1 MESYRIIKNEL
12 KKLNIKDFDGI
23 SEKVLSKLITDRFK
37 KDNQKNKALFISITI
52 LSLLLFY
59 LIGKRIWKR

>member
-1 MESYRIIKNEL
+1 MESYKIIKNEL

-23 SEKVLSKLITDRFK
+23 SEKILSKLITDKFK
-37 KDNQKNKALFISITI
+37 KENEKNRVFLISITI

-59 LIGKRIWKR
+59 LIGKRIWKK